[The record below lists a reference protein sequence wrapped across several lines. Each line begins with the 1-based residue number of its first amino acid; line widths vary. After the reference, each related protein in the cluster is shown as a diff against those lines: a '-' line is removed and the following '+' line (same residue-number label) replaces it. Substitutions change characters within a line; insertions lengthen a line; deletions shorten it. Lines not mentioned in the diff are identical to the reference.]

1 MTLSLRFGNSSV
13 QRRFDRLANTPN
25 MIGKAGLH
33 RGDDSVGIM
42 DAAEIVMH
50 DVWRNGGQWVGL
62 KIT

>member
-33 RGDDSVGIM
+33 RGDDLVGLM
-42 DAAEIVMH
+42 DAAEIVTH
-50 DVWRNGGQWVGL
+50 NVWRNGGQWVGL